1 MDFLIG
7 LFIFFR
13 GKENEPEE
21 TARVPRILRVA
32 HPVVEAA
39 PNAAMRRCPA
49 RSGAHNRSIAAR
61 LASLAALP
69 DSMMLASST
78 G

>member
-1 MDFLIG
+1 M
-7 LFIFFR
+7 FIFFP
-13 GKENEPEE
+13 GKENEPKE
-21 TARVPRILRVA
+21 TAVSRLPLRVA
-32 HPVVEAA
+32 QPIVEAA
-39 PNAAMRRCPA
+39 PNAAMRRCPN

-78 G
+78 D